1 MTELCDS
8 LCVCHFLWL
17 QELDKKHLN
26 GPDFKYRV
34 FWMRVLGSGP
44 EWHTTNTTA
53 PPFIVKDVGVY
64 SSFNIKVQSVNEE
77 GEGPEL
83 YKQVPFI
90 RGRARL
96 RQTFG

>member
-1 MTELCDS
+1 M
-8 LCVCHFLWL
+8 
-17 QELDKKHLN
+17 DKKHLN

-53 PPFIVKDVGVY
+53 PPFIVKDVGIY

-77 GEGPEL
+77 GEGPEPKPVIGSSGEDGKCL
-83 YKQVPFI
+83 GGLFRKKKK
-90 RGRARL
+90 R
-96 RQTFG
+96 